1 MSDPNLITAY
11 SWAAGIM
18 FQNELPSS
26 LTDVDKRAMLVN
38 EINTPLIQGKN
49 IPSLHASSFL
59 MDLDDNEKSLR
70 LDHIVQIS
78 TPYLTE
84 DLEDNTRKNI
94 LLRLWT
100 GCMDAAK
107 AIRFNYVA
115 GIKSGHVT
123 EAPIT
128 VEYRRTLFSLIDL
141 LARTDPI
148 FRGGV
153 EAAPSLKKILKEHYS
168 FNGVPANSV
177 VRRYTNE
184 YQRD

>member
-1 MSDPNLITAY
+1 MITAY
-11 SWAAGIM
+11 SWAAGIL

-26 LTDVDKRAMLVN
+26 ITDVYKRAMLVN

-49 IPSLHASSFL
+49 IPSHASLLLL
-59 MDLDDNEKSLR
+59 MDLDDNEKSQR
-70 LDHIVQIS
+70 LDHMVQIS
-78 TPYLTE
+78 APYLTE
-84 DLEDNTRKNI
+84 DIEDKVRMNI

-100 GCMDAAK
+100 GCTEAAK
-107 AIRFNYVA
+107 TISANYLA
-115 GIKSGHVT
+115 GIKSGQVI

-128 VEYRRTLFSLIDL
+128 VEYRRMLFNLIDL

-148 FRGGV
+148 FKGGM

>member
-49 IPSLHASSFL
+49 IPSSRASSFL

-78 TPYLTE
+78 NSY
-84 DLEDNTRKNI
+84 NSS
-94 LLRLWT
+94 
-100 GCMDAAK
+100 
-107 AIRFNYVA
+107 Y
-115 GIKSGHVT
+115 
-123 EAPIT
+123 IT
-128 VEYRRTLFSLIDL
+128 I
-141 LARTDPI
+141 
-148 FRGGV
+148 
-153 EAAPSLKKILKEHYS
+153 
-168 FNGVPANSV
+168 
-177 VRRYTNE
+177 
-184 YQRD
+184 